1 MGPYIQRRLMI
12 TVPILVAVTAIVFLL
27 LQFTPGDPLDAYI
40 PPDVTMPPA
49 QKAALRHTLGLDRP
63 LVPRYLFWLRNTLEG
78 NLGYRS
84 TNFQPVGDAIKIHVG
99 PTLLLMGTGMAIGIV
114 TGLVLGIVSALRQY
128 SVLDIILTIGAFAG
142 ISIPAFLAGL
152 IGLYLFAVRLHWF
165 PAGGIANPGQPFS
178 LGDRLHHLILPA
190 VLLALNYV
198 AIIMRYTRSSLLEV
212 LGEDY
217 MRTAR
222 SKGLRETAIIT
233 VHGLRNA
240 LLPVVTIIGAQIPN
254 VLGGAVFLETIFSW
268 PGMGQLYLD
277 GIAARDYNLIMGI
290 TLILAVAILLANLLT
305 DVAYAVIDPRIRY
318 G

>member
-1 MGPYIQRRLMI
+1 MGPYIQRRLII
-12 TVPILVAVTAIVFLL
+12 TVPILVAVTAVVFLL

-40 PPDVTMPPA
+40 PPDVSMPAA
-49 QKAALRHTLGLDRP
+49 QRAALRHALGLDRP
-63 LVPRYLFWLRNTLEG
+63 LVLRYVFWLRNTVEG

-84 TNFQPVGDAIKIHVG
+84 TNFQPVGEAIKIHIG
-99 PTLLLMGTGMAIGIV
+99 PTLLLMGTGMVIGIV
-114 TGLVLGIVSALRQY
+114 IGLILGVISALKQY
-128 SVLDIILTIGAFAG
+128 SVLDIVLTVGAFGG

-152 IGLYLFAVRLHWF
+152 IGLYVFAVLLHWF
-165 PAGGIANPGQPFS
+165 PAGGIATPGQPFS
-178 LGDRLHHLILPA
+178 LGDLLHHLILPA
-190 VLLALNYV
+190 ALLALNYV
-198 AIIMRYTRSSLLEV
+198 AIIMRYTRASLLEV

-217 MRTAR
+217 MRTGRA
-222 SKGLRETAIIT
+222 KGLRESTVIV

-254 VLGGAVFLETIFSW
+254 LLGGAVFLETIFSW
-268 PGMGQLYLD
+268 PGMGQLYLE

-305 DVAYAVIDPRIRY
+305 DLAYAVIDPRIRY